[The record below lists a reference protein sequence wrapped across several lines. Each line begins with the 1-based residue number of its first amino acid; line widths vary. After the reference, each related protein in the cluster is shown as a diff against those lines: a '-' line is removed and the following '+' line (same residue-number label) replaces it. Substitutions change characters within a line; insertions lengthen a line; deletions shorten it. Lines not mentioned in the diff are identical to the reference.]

1 MNFPAHLR
9 LFFAISSF
17 FITFYIFY
25 YEKNTLQ
32 FPFFLPYY
40 YYGTTAPSRVCI
52 RVDTL
57 NSVMMITRST
67 QITWREKKTRVPFH
81 TKKLNGVVIKVKTLK
96 LVMYAKCGRYVF
108 CINLL
113 KFESV
118 I

>member
-1 MNFPAHLR
+1 MELHR
-9 LFFAISSF
+9 R
-17 FITFYIFY
+17 
-25 YEKNTLQ
+25 
-32 FPFFLPYY
+32 
-40 YYGTTAPSRVCI
+40 RVCI

-67 QITWREKKTRVPFH
+67 QITSREKKIQEFH
-81 TKKLNGVVIKVKTLK
+81 FTHKKKLNGVVIKVKTLK